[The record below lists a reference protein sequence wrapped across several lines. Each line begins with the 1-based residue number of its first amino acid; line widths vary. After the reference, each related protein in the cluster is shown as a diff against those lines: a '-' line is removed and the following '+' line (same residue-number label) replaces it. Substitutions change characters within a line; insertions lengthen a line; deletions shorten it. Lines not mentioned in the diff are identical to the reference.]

1 MAVVDNSAAMGRARR
16 RDGDIKRRRAAKAI
30 QDMAA
35 AGEPINFPAVARR
48 AGVSV
53 TLLYADQTLAAG
65 VAEARDRQRQ
75 AGRDRA
81 WKLPARAL
89 VTEGSLRADL
99 ANAKEKT
106 RRLSNEV
113 RLLQERLARD
123 LGAEAD
129 LARGRA
135 ASPLLDQIEQRA
147 ADLEAENASL
157 RRRVADLEAESREQA
172 ESLLAARAM
181 NRELMSDLNR
191 SPSDTPTQRREAR
204 SQPQK
209 RSTAGRQ
216 QRHPAPR

>member
-16 RDGDIKRRRAAKAI
+16 RDGDIKRRRAAAAI

-89 VTEGSLRADL
+89 VTEESLRVDL
-99 ANAKEKT
+99 ANAKEQA
-106 RRLSNEV
+106 RRLSDEV
-113 RLLQERLARD
+113 RRLRERLARD

-129 LARGRA
+129 FARGRA

-157 RRRVADLEAESREQA
+157 RGRVTDLEAESREQA

-204 SQPQK
+204 SQAQK